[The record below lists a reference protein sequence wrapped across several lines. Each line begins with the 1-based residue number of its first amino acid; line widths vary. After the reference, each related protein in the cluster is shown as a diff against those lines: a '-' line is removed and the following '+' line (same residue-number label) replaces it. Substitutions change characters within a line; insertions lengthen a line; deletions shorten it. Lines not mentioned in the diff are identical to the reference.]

1 VIRVLVAEDHTIVR
15 EGIKQLI
22 GMARD
27 LEVAGEAC
35 NGEQLLE
42 VLRRTPC
49 DVVLL
54 DISMPGVN
62 GLEAIPRIR
71 ALTEAPAILVLSMH
85 AEAQMAARALKA
97 GAAGYAEAPAILVLS
112 MHDEA
117 QMAARALKAGAAGY
131 ATKDSDPALL
141 ITAIRKVASGGRY
154 IDPALADR
162 MVFEVGLTDSRP
174 PHAQLSER
182 EFSVFERLV
191 RGEGVNDIALHLAI
205 SNKTV
210 STHKARLMQKLG
222 AHSMADLVRYAMEHR
237 LV

>member
-27 LEVAGEAC
+27 LEVSGEAC
-35 NGEQLLE
+35 NGEQLIE

-71 ALTEAPAILVLSMH
+71 ALT
-85 AEAQMAARALKA
+85 
-97 GAAGYAEAPAILVLS
+97 EAPAILVLS

-162 MVFEVGLTDSRP
+162 MVFEVGLTDSHP

>member
-1 VIRVLVAEDHTIVR
+1 MIRVVVTEDHAIVR

-22 GMARD
+22 GLAKD
-27 LEVAGEAC
+27 LQVVGEASTV
-35 NGEQLLE
+35 EQLLDT
-42 VLRRTPC
+42 LRHTPC

-54 DISMPGVN
+54 DISMPGSS

-71 ALTEAPAILVLSMH
+71 ALDPAPAILM
-85 AEAQMAARALKA
+85 
-97 GAAGYAEAPAILVLS
+97 LS

-141 ITAIRKVASGGRY
+141 LTAIRRVAGGGRY

-162 MVFEVGLTDSRP
+162 MVFEVGLTDARP
-174 PHAQLSER
+174 LHTLLSER
-182 EFSVFERLV
+182 EFSVFERLAQ
-191 RGEGVNDIALHLAI
+191 GANVNDIAHQLAL
-205 SNKTV
+205 SSKTI
-210 STHKARLMQKLG
+210 STHKARLMQKLKVNSL
-222 AHSMADLVRYAMEHR
+222 AELVRYAMEHR

>member
-1 VIRVLVAEDHTIVR
+1 MVAEDHTIVR

-27 LEVAGEAC
+27 LQVVGEAS

-42 VLRRTPC
+42 TLRNTPC
-49 DVVLL
+49 EVVLL

-71 ALTEAPAILVLSMH
+71 AL
-85 AEAQMAARALKA
+85 AQP
-97 GAAGYAEAPAILVLS
+97 PAILVLS

-117 QMAARALKAGAAGY
+117 QMAARALKIGAAGY

-141 ITAIRKVASGGRY
+141 LTAIRKVAGGGRY
-154 IDPALADR
+154 IDPDLADR

-174 PHAQLSER
+174 PHARLSER

-191 RGEGVNDIALHLAI
+191 QGEGVNEIAAHLAL
-205 SNKTV
+205 SSKTI
-210 STHKARLMQKLG
+210 STHKARLMQKLNLN
-222 AHSMADLVRYAMEHR
+222 SVADLVRYAVEHK

>member
-1 VIRVLVAEDHTIVR
+1 VVTEDHAIVR

-22 GMARD
+22 GLAKD
-27 LEVAGEAC
+27 LQVVGEASTV
-35 NGEQLLE
+35 EQLLDT
-42 VLRRTPC
+42 LRHTPC

-54 DISMPGVN
+54 DISMPGSS

-71 ALTEAPAILVLSMH
+71 ALAPAPTILM
-85 AEAQMAARALKA
+85 
-97 GAAGYAEAPAILVLS
+97 LS

-141 ITAIRKVASGGRY
+141 LTAIRRVAGGGRY

-162 MVFEVGLTDSRP
+162 MVFEVGLTDARP
-174 PHAQLSER
+174 LHTLLSER
-182 EFSVFERLV
+182 EFSVFERLAQ
-191 RGEGVNDIALHLAI
+191 GANVNDIAHQLAL
-205 SNKTV
+205 SSKTI
-210 STHKARLMQKLG
+210 STHKARLMQKLKVNSL
-222 AHSMADLVRYAMEHR
+222 AELVRYAMEHR

>member
-1 VIRVLVAEDHTIVR
+1 MVAEDHAIVR

-22 GMARD
+22 GMAGD
-27 LEVAGEAC
+27 LEVVGEAG

-42 VLRRTPC
+42 CLRKTAC

-71 ALTEAPAILVLSMH
+71 ALANGPAILVLSMH
-85 AEAQMAARALKA
+85 NEAQMAARALK
-97 GAAGYAEAPAILVLS
+97 I
-112 MHDEA
+112 
-117 QMAARALKAGAAGY
+117 GAAGY

-141 ITAIRKVASGGRY
+141 ISAIRKVAGGARY
-154 IDPALADR
+154 IDPELADR

-222 AHSMADLVRYAMEHR
+222 VHSMADLVRYAMEHR

>member
-1 VIRVLVAEDHTIVR
+1 MIRVLVAEDHTIVR

-71 ALTEAPAILVLSMH
+71 ALTEAPAIPGCCRCTTRRRWRRVRS
-85 AEAQMAARALKA
+85 
-97 GAAGYAEAPAILVLS
+97 
-112 MHDEA
+112 
-117 QMAARALKAGAAGY
+117 
-131 ATKDSDPALL
+131 
-141 ITAIRKVASGGRY
+141 
-154 IDPALADR
+154 
-162 MVFEVGLTDSRP
+162 
-174 PHAQLSER
+174 
-182 EFSVFERLV
+182 RLV
-191 RGEGVNDIALHLAI
+191 PPVMPPRTA
-205 SNKTV
+205 T
-210 STHKARLMQKLG
+210 R
-222 AHSMADLVRYAMEHR
+222 RC
-237 LV
+237 

>member
-1 VIRVLVAEDHTIVR
+1 MIRVLVAEDHTIVR

-22 GMARD
+22 GLAKD
-27 LEVAGEAC
+27 LQVVGEAG

-42 VLRRTPC
+42 VLRQVPC

-71 ALTEAPAILVLSMH
+71 ALTHP
-85 AEAQMAARALKA
+85 
-97 GAAGYAEAPAILVLS
+97 PAILVLS

-117 QMAARALKAGAAGY
+117 QMAARALKIGAAGY
-131 ATKDSDPALL
+131 ATKDSDPSLL
-141 ITAIRKVASGGRY
+141 LTAIRKVAGGGRY
-154 IDPALADR
+154 IDPDLADR

-174 PHAQLSER
+174 AHALLSER

-191 RGEGVNDIALHLAI
+191 QGASVNEIAQQLAL
-205 SNKTV
+205 SNKTI
-210 STHKARLMQKLG
+210 STHQARLMQKMN
-222 AHSMADLVRYAMEHR
+222 ANSMADLMRYAMEHK
-237 LV
+237 LL

>member
-22 GMARD
+22 GLAKD
-27 LEVAGEAC
+27 LCVVGEAA

-42 VLRRTPC
+42 TLRQTPC
-49 DVVLL
+49 EVVLL

-71 ALTEAPAILVLSMH
+71 ALSNPPAV
-85 AEAQMAARALKA
+85 
-97 GAAGYAEAPAILVLS
+97 LVLS

-117 QMAARALKAGAAGY
+117 QMAARALKIGAAGY

-141 ITAIRKVASGGRY
+141 LTAIRKVASGGRY
-154 IDPALADR
+154 IDPELADR
-162 MVFEVGLTDSRP
+162 MVFEVGLTDARP
-174 PHAQLSER
+174 AHTLLSER

-191 RGEGVNDIALHLAI
+191 RGEGVNEIALQLAV
-205 SNKTV
+205 SSKTV

-222 AHSMADLVRYAMEHR
+222 LHSVADLVKYAVEHK
-237 LV
+237 LL

>member
-1 VIRVLVAEDHTIVR
+1 MIRVMVAEDHTIVR

-27 LEVAGEAC
+27 MQVVGEAA
-35 NGEQLLE
+35 NGQQLLDQ
-42 VLRRTPC
+42 LRQISC

-71 ALTEAPAILVLSMH
+71 ALSQPPAV
-85 AEAQMAARALKA
+85 
-97 GAAGYAEAPAILVLS
+97 LVLS

-117 QMAARALKAGAAGY
+117 QMAARALKIGAAGY
-131 ATKDSDPALL
+131 ATKDSEPALL
-141 ITAIRKVASGGRY
+141 LTALRKVAAGGRY

-182 EFSVFERLV
+182 EYSVFERLV
-191 RGEGVNDIALHLAI
+191 QGDSVNDIAGKLAL
-205 SNKTV
+205 SSKTI
-210 STHKARLMQKLG
+210 STHKARLMQKLA
-222 AHSMADLVRYAMEHR
+222 AHSVADLVRYAMEHK

>member
-1 VIRVLVAEDHTIVR
+1 MIRVLVAEDHTIVR

-27 LEVAGEAC
+27 LCVVGEAG
-35 NGEQLLE
+35 NGQQLLDI
-42 VLRRTPC
+42 LRQTPC
-49 DVVLL
+49 EVVLL
-54 DISMPGVN
+54 DLSMPGVN

-71 ALTEAPAILVLSMH
+71 ALTQPPAVLVLSMH
-85 AEAQMAARALKA
+85 DEVQMAARALK
-97 GAAGYAEAPAILVLS
+97 I
-112 MHDEA
+112 
-117 QMAARALKAGAAGY
+117 GAAGY

-141 ITAIRKVASGGRY
+141 LTAIRKVAGGGRY

-191 RGEGVNDIALHLAI
+191 RGANVNEIAQQLAV

-210 STHKARLMQKLG
+210 STHKARLMQKLDV
-222 AHSMADLVRYAMEHR
+222 HSVADLVRYAMEHK

>member
-1 VIRVLVAEDHTIVR
+1 MIRVVVTEDHAIVR

-22 GMARD
+22 GLAKD
-27 LEVAGEAC
+27 LQVVGEASTV
-35 NGEQLLE
+35 EQLLDT
-42 VLRRTPC
+42 LRHTPC

-54 DISMPGVN
+54 DISMPGSS

-71 ALTEAPAILVLSMH
+71 ALEPAPAILM
-85 AEAQMAARALKA
+85 
-97 GAAGYAEAPAILVLS
+97 LS

-141 ITAIRKVASGGRY
+141 LTAIRRVAGGGRY

-162 MVFEVGLTDSRP
+162 MVFEVGLTDARP
-174 PHAQLSER
+174 LHTLLSER
-182 EFSVFERLV
+182 EFSVFERLAQ
-191 RGEGVNDIALHLAI
+191 GANVNDIAHQLAL
-205 SNKTV
+205 SSKTI
-210 STHKARLMQKLG
+210 STHKARLMQKLKVNSL
-222 AHSMADLVRYAMEHR
+222 AELVRYAMEHR